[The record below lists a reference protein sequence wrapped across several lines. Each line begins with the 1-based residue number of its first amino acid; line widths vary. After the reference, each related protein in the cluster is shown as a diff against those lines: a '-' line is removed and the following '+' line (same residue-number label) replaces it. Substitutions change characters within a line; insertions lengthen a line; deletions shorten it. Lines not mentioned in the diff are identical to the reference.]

1 MVKQK
6 DIPSPA
12 KKRELLLQALYQK
25 EISGVSNTEVL
36 KQLKE
41 RNKKYDLSDLNLILK
56 GIKQNKQTIDKMIEQ
71 NSKLEL
77 KDIGEIELSILR
89 SMLFE
94 MQQKTVDRSI
104 SLSEAIRPATKYGQ
118 DSRDKRSNAILDK
131 FEHYI
136 SSFRTI
142 AP

>member
-104 SLSEAIRPATKYGQ
+104 SLSEAIRLAKKYGQ
-118 DSRDKRSNAILDK
+118 NSSYKFINAILDK
-131 FEHYI
+131 FE
-136 SSFRTI
+136 S
-142 AP
+142 

>member
-1 MVKQK
+1 MVKRK

-25 EISGVSNTEVL
+25 EISGVSNTEVM

-56 GIKQNKQTIDKMIEQ
+56 GIKQNKQAIDKMIEQ

-104 SLSEAIRPATKYGQ
+104 ALSEAIRLAKKYGQ
-118 DSRDKRSNAILDK
+118 DSSYKFINAILDK
-131 FEHYI
+131 FE
-136 SSFRTI
+136 S
-142 AP
+142 

>member
-12 KKRELLLQALYQK
+12 KKRELILQALYQK
-25 EISGVSNTEVL
+25 EISGVSNTEVM

-104 SLSEAIRPATKYGQ
+104 SLSEAIRLAKKYGQ
-118 DSRDKRSNAILDK
+118 DSSYKFINAILDK
-131 FEHYI
+131 FE
-136 SSFRTI
+136 S
-142 AP
+142 

>member
-1 MVKQK
+1 M
-6 DIPSPA
+6 
-12 KKRELLLQALYQK
+12 
-25 EISGVSNTEVL
+25 L

-71 NSKLEL
+71 NSKLEI

-104 SLSEAIRPATKYGQ
+104 SLSEAIRLAKKYGQ
-118 DSRDKRSNAILDK
+118 DSSYKFINAILDK
-131 FEHYI
+131 FEN
-136 SSFRTI
+136 
-142 AP
+142 

>member
-25 EISGVSNTEVL
+25 EISCISNTEVM

-41 RNKKYDLSDLNLILK
+41 RNKKYDLSDLNIVLK
-56 GIKQNKQTIDKMIEQ
+56 GIKQNKQAIDRMIEQ

-104 SLSEAIRPATKYGQ
+104 SLSEAIRLAKKYGQ
-118 DSRDKRSNAILDK
+118 DSSYKFINAILDK
-131 FEHYI
+131 FE
-136 SSFRTI
+136 S
-142 AP
+142 

>member
-25 EISGVSNTEVL
+25 EISGVSNTVVL

-104 SLSEAIRPATKYGQ
+104 SLSEAIRLAKKYGQ
-118 DSRDKRSNAILDK
+118 DSSYKFINAILDK
-131 FEHYI
+131 FEN
-136 SSFRTI
+136 
-142 AP
+142 

>member
-6 DIPSPA
+6 DNPSPA
-12 KKRELLLQALYQK
+12 KKRELILQALYQK
-25 EISGVSNTEVL
+25 EISGVSNTEVM

-41 RNKKYDLSDLNLILK
+41 RNKKYDLSDLNLVLK
-56 GIKQNKQTIDKMIEQ
+56 GIKQNKQTIDEMIEQ

-104 SLSEAIRPATKYGQ
+104 SLSEAIRLAKKYGQ
-118 DSRDKRSNAILDK
+118 DSSYKFINAILDK
-131 FEHYI
+131 FE
-136 SSFRTI
+136 S
-142 AP
+142 

>member
-12 KKRELLLQALYQK
+12 KKRELILQALYQK

-77 KDIGEIELSILR
+77 KDIGEIELLNR
-89 SMLFE
+89 LKKFMR
-94 MQQKTVDRSI
+94 K
-104 SLSEAIRPATKYGQ
+104 GQ
-118 DSRDKRSNAILDK
+118 IEDDVAEITL
-131 FEHYI
+131 
-136 SSFRTI
+136 
-142 AP
+142 

>member
-71 NSKLEL
+71 NSKLKL

-89 SMLFE
+89 SMLFG

-104 SLSEAIRPATKYGQ
+104 SLSEAIRLAKKYGQ
-118 DSRDKRSNAILDK
+118 DSSYKFINAILDK
-131 FEHYI
+131 FEN
-136 SSFRTI
+136 
-142 AP
+142 

>member
-56 GIKQNKQTIDKMIEQ
+56 GIKENKQTIDKMIEQ

-104 SLSEAIRPATKYGQ
+104 SLSEAIRLAKKYGQ
-118 DSRDKRSNAILDK
+118 DSSYKFINAILDK
-131 FEHYI
+131 FEN
-136 SSFRTI
+136 
-142 AP
+142 

>member
-56 GIKQNKQTIDKMIEQ
+56 GIKQNKQAIDEMIEQ

-104 SLSEAIRPATKYGQ
+104 SLSEAIRLAKKYGQ
-118 DSRDKRSNAILDK
+118 DSSYKFINAILDK
-131 FEHYI
+131 FE
-136 SSFRTI
+136 S
-142 AP
+142 

>member
-6 DIPSPA
+6 DILSPA

-25 EISGVSNTEVL
+25 EISGVSNTEVI

-104 SLSEAIRPATKYGQ
+104 SLSEAIRLAKKYGQ
-118 DSRDKRSNAILDK
+118 DSSYKFINAILDK
-131 FEHYI
+131 FEN
-136 SSFRTI
+136 
-142 AP
+142 

>member
-1 MVKQK
+1 MVKRK

-25 EISGVSNTEVL
+25 EISGVSNTEVM

-41 RNKKYDLSDLNLILK
+41 RNKKYDLSDLNLVLK
-56 GIKQNKQTIDKMIEQ
+56 GIKQNKQTIDEMIEQ

-104 SLSEAIRPATKYGQ
+104 ALSEAIRLAKKYGQ
-118 DSRDKRSNAILDK
+118 DSSYKFINAILDK
-131 FEHYI
+131 FE
-136 SSFRTI
+136 S
-142 AP
+142 

>member
-56 GIKQNKQTIDKMIEQ
+56 GINQNKQTIDKMIEQ

-104 SLSEAIRPATKYGQ
+104 SLSEAIRLAKKYGQ
-118 DSRDKRSNAILDK
+118 DSSYKFINAILDK
-131 FEHYI
+131 FEN
-136 SSFRTI
+136 
-142 AP
+142 

>member
-1 MVKQK
+1 M
-6 DIPSPA
+6 
-12 KKRELLLQALYQK
+12 
-25 EISGVSNTEVL
+25 

-41 RNKKYDLSDLNLILK
+41 RNKKYDLSDLNIVLK
-56 GIKQNKQTIDKMIEQ
+56 GIKQNKQAIDRMIEQ

-104 SLSEAIRPATKYGQ
+104 SLSEAIRLAKKYGQ
-118 DSRDKRSNAILDK
+118 DSSYKFINAILDK
-131 FEHYI
+131 FEN
-136 SSFRTI
+136 
-142 AP
+142 

>member
-1 MVKQK
+1 M
-6 DIPSPA
+6 
-12 KKRELLLQALYQK
+12 QALYQK
-25 EISGVSNTEVL
+25 EISGVSNTEVM

-41 RNKKYDLSDLNLILK
+41 RNKKYDLSDLNLVLK
-56 GIKQNKQTIDKMIEQ
+56 GIKQNKQTIDEMIEQ

-104 SLSEAIRPATKYGQ
+104 CLSEAIRLAKKYGQ
-118 DSRDKRSNAILDK
+118 DSSYKFINAILDK
-131 FEHYI
+131 FEN
-136 SSFRTI
+136 
-142 AP
+142 

>member
-56 GIKQNKQTIDKMIEQ
+56 GIKQNKQAIDRMIEQ

-77 KDIGEIELSILR
+77 KDIGQIELSILR

-104 SLSEAIRPATKYGQ
+104 SLSEAIRLAKKYGQ
-118 DSRDKRSNAILDK
+118 DSSYKFINAILDK
-131 FEHYI
+131 FE
-136 SSFRTI
+136 S
-142 AP
+142 

>member
-25 EISGVSNTEVL
+25 EISGVSNTEVM

-41 RNKKYDLSDLNLILK
+41 RNKKYDLSDLNIVLK
-56 GIKQNKQTIDKMIEQ
+56 GIKQNKQAIDRMIEQ

-104 SLSEAIRPATKYGQ
+104 SLSEAIRLAKKYGQ
-118 DSRDKRSNAILDK
+118 DSSYKFINAILDK
-131 FEHYI
+131 FE
-136 SSFRTI
+136 S
-142 AP
+142 

>member
-25 EISGVSNTEVL
+25 EISGISNTEVM

-104 SLSEAIRPATKYGQ
+104 SLSEAIRLAKKYGQ
-118 DSRDKRSNAILDK
+118 DSSYKFINAILDK
-131 FEHYI
+131 FE
-136 SSFRTI
+136 S
-142 AP
+142 

>member
-1 MVKQK
+1 M
-6 DIPSPA
+6 
-12 KKRELLLQALYQK
+12 
-25 EISGVSNTEVL
+25 

-56 GIKQNKQTIDKMIEQ
+56 GIKQNKQAIDRMIEQ

-104 SLSEAIRPATKYGQ
+104 SLSEAIRLAKKYGQ
-118 DSRDKRSNAILDK
+118 DSSYKFINAILDK
-131 FEHYI
+131 FEN
-136 SSFRTI
+136 
-142 AP
+142 

>member
-12 KKRELLLQALYQK
+12 KKRELILQALYQK
-25 EISGVSNTEVL
+25 EISGVSNTEVM

-104 SLSEAIRPATKYGQ
+104 SLSEAIRLAKKYGQ
-118 DSRDKRSNAILDK
+118 DSSYKFINAILDK
-131 FEHYI
+131 FEN
-136 SSFRTI
+136 
-142 AP
+142 

>member
-6 DIPSPA
+6 DILSPA

-25 EISGVSNTEVL
+25 EISGVSNTEVI

-56 GIKQNKQTIDKMIEQ
+56 GIKQNKQAIDRMIEQ

-77 KDIGEIELSILR
+77 KDIGQIELSILR

-104 SLSEAIRPATKYGQ
+104 SLSEAIRLAKKYGQ
-118 DSRDKRSNAILDK
+118 DSSYKFINAILDK
-131 FEHYI
+131 FE
-136 SSFRTI
+136 S
-142 AP
+142 

>member
-25 EISGVSNTEVL
+25 EISGVSNTDVL

-104 SLSEAIRPATKYGQ
+104 SLSEAIRLAKKYGQ
-118 DSRDKRSNAILDK
+118 DSSYKFINAILDK
-131 FEHYI
+131 FEN
-136 SSFRTI
+136 
-142 AP
+142 

>member
-41 RNKKYDLSDLNLILK
+41 RNKKYDLSDLNLILR

-104 SLSEAIRPATKYGQ
+104 SLSEAIRLAKKYGQ
-118 DSRDKRSNAILDK
+118 DSSYKFINAILDK
-131 FEHYI
+131 FEN
-136 SSFRTI
+136 
-142 AP
+142 

>member
-25 EISGVSNTEVL
+25 EISGVSNTEVM

-41 RNKKYDLSDLNLILK
+41 RNKKYDLSDLNIVLK
-56 GIKQNKQTIDKMIEQ
+56 GIKQNKQAIDKMIEQ

-104 SLSEAIRPATKYGQ
+104 SLSEAIRLAKKYGQ
-118 DSRDKRSNAILDK
+118 DSSYKFINAILDK
-131 FEHYI
+131 FEN
-136 SSFRTI
+136 
-142 AP
+142 

>member
-56 GIKQNKQTIDKMIEQ
+56 GIKQNEQTIDKMIEQ

-104 SLSEAIRPATKYGQ
+104 CLSEAIRLAKKYGQ
-118 DSRDKRSNAILDK
+118 DSSYKFINAILDK
-131 FEHYI
+131 FE
-136 SSFRTI
+136 S
-142 AP
+142 

>member
-104 SLSEAIRPATKYGQ
+104 SLSEAIRLAKKYGQ
-118 DSRDKRSNAILDK
+118 DSSYKFINAILDK
-131 FEHYI
+131 FE
-136 SSFRTI
+136 S
-142 AP
+142 

>member
-12 KKRELLLQALYQK
+12 KKRELILQALYQK

-41 RNKKYDLSDLNLILK
+41 RNKKYDLSDLNIILK
-56 GIKQNKQTIDKMIEQ
+56 GIKQNKQAIDRMIEQ

-104 SLSEAIRPATKYGQ
+104 SLSEAIRLAKKYGQ
-118 DSRDKRSNAILDK
+118 DSSYKFINAILDK
-131 FEHYI
+131 FE
-136 SSFRTI
+136 S
-142 AP
+142 

>member
-12 KKRELLLQALYQK
+12 KKRELILQALYQK

-104 SLSEAIRPATKYGQ
+104 SLSEAIRLAKKYGQ
-118 DSRDKRSNAILDK
+118 DSSYKFINAILDK
-131 FEHYI
+131 FE
-136 SSFRTI
+136 S
-142 AP
+142 

>member
-6 DIPSPA
+6 DIPSPT

-104 SLSEAIRPATKYGQ
+104 SLSEAIRLAKKYGQ
-118 DSRDKRSNAILDK
+118 DSSYKFINAILDK
-131 FEHYI
+131 FEN
-136 SSFRTI
+136 
-142 AP
+142 

>member
-25 EISGVSNTEVL
+25 EISGISNTEVM

-41 RNKKYDLSDLNLILK
+41 RNKKYDLSDLNIVLK

-104 SLSEAIRPATKYGQ
+104 SLSEAIRLAKKYGQ
-118 DSRDKRSNAILDK
+118 DSSYKFINAILDK
-131 FEHYI
+131 FEN
-136 SSFRTI
+136 
-142 AP
+142 

>member
-12 KKRELLLQALYQK
+12 KKRELVLQALYQK

-56 GIKQNKQTIDKMIEQ
+56 GIKENKQTIDKMIEQ

-104 SLSEAIRPATKYGQ
+104 ALSEAIRLAKKYGQ
-118 DSRDKRSNAILDK
+118 DSSYKFINAILDK
-131 FEHYI
+131 FEN
-136 SSFRTI
+136 
-142 AP
+142 

>member
-56 GIKQNKQTIDKMIEQ
+56 GIKQNKQAIDKMIEQ

-104 SLSEAIRPATKYGQ
+104 ALSEAIRLAKKYGQ
-118 DSRDKRSNAILDK
+118 DSSYKFINAILDK
-131 FEHYI
+131 FE
-136 SSFRTI
+136 S
-142 AP
+142 

>member
-12 KKRELLLQALYQK
+12 KKRELVLQALYQK

-104 SLSEAIRPATKYGQ
+104 SLSEAIRLAKKYGQ
-118 DSRDKRSNAILDK
+118 DSSYKFINAILDK
-131 FEHYI
+131 FEN
-136 SSFRTI
+136 
-142 AP
+142 

>member
-25 EISGVSNTEVL
+25 EISGISNTEVM
-36 KQLKE
+36 KQLKD
-41 RNKKYDLSDLNLILK
+41 RNKKYDLSDLNIVLK
-56 GIKQNKQTIDKMIEQ
+56 GIKQNKQAIDRMIEQ

-104 SLSEAIRPATKYGQ
+104 SLSEAIRLAKKYGQ
-118 DSRDKRSNAILDK
+118 DSSYKFINAILDK
-131 FEHYI
+131 FE
-136 SSFRTI
+136 S
-142 AP
+142 

>member
-71 NSKLEL
+71 NSKLEI

-104 SLSEAIRPATKYGQ
+104 SLSEAIRLAKKYGQ
-118 DSRDKRSNAILDK
+118 DSSYKFINAILDK
-131 FEHYI
+131 FEN
-136 SSFRTI
+136 
-142 AP
+142 